1 MQDLVIH
8 RQAKNIIRERTSASA
23 LPERTRLDVQAPKQG
38 GLLTRGV
45 QSLQQR

>member
-1 MQDLVIH
+1 MQILVIH
-8 RQAKNIIRERTSASA
+8 RQVKNVIRERTSAFA
-23 LPERTRLDVQAPKQG
+23 LPERTHLDVQAPKKS